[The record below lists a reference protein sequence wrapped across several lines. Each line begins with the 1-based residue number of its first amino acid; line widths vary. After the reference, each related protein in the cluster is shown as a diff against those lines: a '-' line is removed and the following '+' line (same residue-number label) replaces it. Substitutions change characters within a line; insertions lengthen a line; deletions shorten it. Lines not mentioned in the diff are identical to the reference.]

1 MKKTALLKYPEATV
15 LDQFGEDDIG
25 RVALKAFFGIA
36 EAWKLSRDESR
47 VLLGDPSES
56 TYYRWRQG
64 KVAAIPRDTLERI
77 SVILGIYKALHI
89 LLPVSAQADTYV
101 RRENTD
107 FDGFSALAVMLRG
120 NVDDLYRVRRY
131 LDAWRG

>member
-1 MKKTALLKYPEATV
+1 MTKVAVLNSATADVFE
-15 LDQFGEDDIG
+15 QFGEDEIG

-36 EAWKLSRDESR
+36 HAWNLSRDESR
-47 VLLGDPSES
+47 VLLGAPSDS

-77 SVILGIYKALHI
+77 SVLLGIYKALHI
-89 LLPVSAQADTYV
+89 LLPVARQADTYV
-101 RRENTD
+101 RRENAD
-107 FDGFSALAVMLRG
+107 FDGNSALAVMMRG